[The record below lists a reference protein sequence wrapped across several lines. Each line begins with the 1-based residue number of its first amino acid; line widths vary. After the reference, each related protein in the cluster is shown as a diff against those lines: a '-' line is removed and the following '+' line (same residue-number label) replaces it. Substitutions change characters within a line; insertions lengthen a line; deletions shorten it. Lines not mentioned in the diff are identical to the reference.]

1 MPQSELAPECME
13 KKIDD
18 PSFPYWLSEKER
30 VSPKKFYVS
39 LAGLTRVLVSVIPL
53 CRLLKKNVIARKKVF
68 IYFACFVVVLIVV
81 TSSHFAVQDG
91 VDHSCAQERRS
102 CRATKIVEIFLF
114 SQEDEGGLDNNR
126 VNRLKWMLK
135 HTVGVFHL
143 VHQPSVQSH

>member
-53 CRLLKKNVIARKKVF
+53 CRLLKKNIIARKKVF
-68 IYFACFVVVLIVV
+68 IYFACFVVVLIAV
-81 TSSHFAVQDG
+81 TASHLLYKTASITPVHRKGGRAV
-91 VDHSCAQERRS
+91 
-102 CRATKIVEIFLF
+102 
-114 SQEDEGGLDNNR
+114 
-126 VNRLKWMLK
+126 RLKLFKFSFSRRRMKEGLI
-135 HTVGVFHL
+135 TIV
-143 VHQPSVQSH
+143 